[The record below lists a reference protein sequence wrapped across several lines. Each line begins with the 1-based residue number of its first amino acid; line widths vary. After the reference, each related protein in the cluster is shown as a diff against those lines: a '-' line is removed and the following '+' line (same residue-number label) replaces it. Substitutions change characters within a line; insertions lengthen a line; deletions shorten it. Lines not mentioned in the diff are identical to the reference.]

1 MVNYFT
7 YIKQTL
13 CEKYQKIY
21 LHKFILCD
29 FSLYTTNTYVQMDTL
44 NSHTHP
50 MKEKILLL
58 VLGIVYQSKNVKIA
72 ELYTQGRSY
81 NFFSGGGQKF
91 PNVK

>member
-21 LHKFILCD
+21 LHKFTLCD

-44 NSHTHP
+44 NSHTP
-50 MKEKILLL
+50 DER
-58 VLGIVYQSKNVKIA
+58 KNTFVSSRHCLPK
-72 ELYTQGRSY
+72 
-81 NFFSGGGQKF
+81 
-91 PNVK
+91 